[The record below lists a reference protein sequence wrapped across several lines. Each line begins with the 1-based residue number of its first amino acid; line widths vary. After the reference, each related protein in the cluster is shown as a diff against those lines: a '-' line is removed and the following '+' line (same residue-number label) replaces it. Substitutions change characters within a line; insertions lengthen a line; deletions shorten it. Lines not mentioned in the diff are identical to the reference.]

1 MIIKI
6 TKRMTEE
13 VTITTEWTIEEA
25 TIKKST
31 DTQENK
37 TMTEKAMNKETD
49 TQKKTTIQD
58 NNKMIESLINLLRRK

>member
-6 TKRMTEE
+6 TNGMTEE

-37 TMTEKAMNKETD
+37 TMTEKAINKQTD
-49 TQKKTTIQD
+49 TQEKTTIQD

>member
-1 MIIKI
+1 M
-6 TKRMTEE
+6 
-13 VTITTEWTIEEA
+13 
-25 TIKKST
+25 
-31 DTQENK
+31 QENK